1 MPADLK
7 EPKEG
12 SRKVS
17 GRNMFQAEGRACI
30 RNSKEAKVANAEG
43 KQARS
48 RRVIPLHSMK
58 EKVV

>member
-12 SRKVS
+12 ARKVS
-17 GRNMFQAEGRACI
+17 GRNTFQAEGTARI
-30 RNSKEAKVANAEG
+30 WNSEEAKVANAEG

-48 RRVIPLHSMK
+48 RGLIPLHSMK